1 MSSVLH
7 LFLVTEHTKNT
18 KHSSGVRSVAIVVA
32 TSKGKNA
39 CAALM
44 INVLVKASSPIAKA
58 GLESLL
64 RPYSDLRL
72 VEDLSKDAREVDSE
86 YSADVLL
93 VEADTLSD
101 PGAREALDWAGAGA
115 PAVLLIRNPAAEP
128 VAEALRAG
136 LKAVLP
142 SDIDGPEIRAAIQ
155 AASLGLTVL
164 ESTSLDLVLRSPNR
178 PAKGSSGAL
187 VEPLTEREVE
197 VLGLVAAGLGNKE
210 VAARLEISEHTV
222 KFHVASIMG
231 KLGAGS
237 RTEAVTLAIR
247 QGLIMI

>member
-1 MSSVLH
+1 VNSVFH
-7 LFLVTEHTKNT
+7 LFLATENT
-18 KHSSGVRSVAIVVA
+18 KHDCGVRTIA
-32 TSKGKNA
+32 TGASIGTGKSA
-39 CAALM
+39 CATCM
-44 INVLVKASSPIAKA
+44 INVVVKASSPIAKA

-72 VEDLSKDAREVDSE
+72 VEDLSKDDREGESE
-86 YSADVLL
+86 LPADVLL

-101 PGAREALDWAGAGA
+101 PGAREALDWVGAGA
-115 PAVLLIRNPAAEP
+115 AAVLLIRNPAAEP

-142 SDIDGPEIRAAIQ
+142 SGIDGPEIRAAIE
-155 AASLGLTVL
+155 AAALGLTVL
-164 ESTSLDLVLRSPNR
+164 ESTSLDLVLRAPSR
-178 PAKGSSGAL
+178 PVKGTSGTL
-187 VEPLTEREVE
+187 VEPLTERELE

-222 KFHVASIMG
+222 KYHVASIMG

-237 RTEAVTLAIR
+237 RTEAVTLGIR
-247 QGLIMI
+247 HGLIMI

>member
-7 LFLVTEHTKNT
+7 LFRATENTRNT
-18 KHSSGVRSVAIVVA
+18 KHNSGVRTIPTGAE
-32 TSKGKNA
+32 TSKGRNA
-39 CAALM
+39 CAAFM

-72 VEDLSKDAREVDSE
+72 VEDFGKDDQEVESE
-86 YSADVLL
+86 FLADVLL

-101 PGAREALDWAGAGA
+101 PGAREALDWVGAGA
-115 PAVLLIRNPAAEP
+115 AAVLLIRDPAAEP

-142 SDIDGPEIRAAIQ
+142 SDIDGPEIRAAIE
-155 AASLGLTVL
+155 AAALGLTVL
-164 ESTSLDLVLRSPNR
+164 ESASLDLVLRAPSR
-178 PAKGSSGAL
+178 PAKGISGAL
-187 VEPLTEREVE
+187 VEPLTERELE

-222 KFHVASIMG
+222 KFHMASIMG
-231 KLGAGS
+231 KLSAGS

-247 QGLIMI
+247 HGLIMI

>member
-7 LFLVTEHTKNT
+7 LFLATENT
-18 KHSSGVRSVAIVVA
+18 KDTKHNSGVRTIATGAA

-39 CAALM
+39 CASLM
-44 INVLVKASSPIAKA
+44 INVLVKASSPMAKA

-64 RPYSDLRL
+64 RPYSDVRL
-72 VEDLSKDAREVDSE
+72 VEDLSKDAREVESE
-86 YSADVLL
+86 FPADVLL
-93 VEADTLSD
+93 VGADTLSD
-101 PGAREALDWAGAGA
+101 PEAREALDWASAGA
-115 PAVLLIRNPAAEP
+115 AAVLLIRNPAAES
-128 VAEALRAG
+128 VADALRAG

-142 SDIDGPEIRAAIQ
+142 SGIDGPEIRAAIE
-155 AASLGLTVL
+155 AAALGLTVL
-164 ESTSLDLVLRSPNR
+164 ESTSLDLVLRAPSR
-178 PAKGSSGAL
+178 PAKGTSGTL
-187 VEPLTEREVE
+187 VEPLTERELE
-197 VLGLVAAGLGNKE
+197 VLELVAAGLGNKE

-247 QGLIMI
+247 HGLIMI

>member
-1 MSSVLH
+1 M
-7 LFLVTEHTKNT
+7 
-18 KHSSGVRSVAIVVA
+18 RAIA
-32 TSKGKNA
+32 TGASTGTGESA
-39 CAALM
+39 CATCM

-72 VEDLSKDAREVDSE
+72 VEDLSKDAREVESE
-86 YSADVLL
+86 LPADVLL

-101 PGAREALDWAGAGA
+101 PAAREALDWAGGGA
-115 PAVLLIRNPAAEP
+115 TVVLLIRDPAAES

-136 LKAVLP
+136 LKAVLR
-142 SDIDGPEIRAAIQ
+142 SDIDGPEIRAAIE
-155 AASLGLTVL
+155 AAALGLTVL
-164 ESTSLDLVLRSPNR
+164 ESASLDLVLRAPSR
-178 PAKGSSGAL
+178 PAKGTSSTL
-187 VEPLTEREVE
+187 VEPLTERELE
-197 VLGLVAAGLGNKE
+197 VLGIVAAGLGNKE

>member
-1 MSSVLH
+1 M
-7 LFLVTEHTKNT
+7 
-18 KHSSGVRSVAIVVA
+18 RAIA
-32 TSKGKNA
+32 TGASTGTGESA
-39 CAALM
+39 CATCM

-72 VEDLSKDAREVDSE
+72 VEDLSKDAREVESE
-86 YSADVLL
+86 LPADVLL

-101 PGAREALDWAGAGA
+101 PAAREALDWAGGGA
-115 PAVLLIRNPAAEP
+115 TVVLLIRDPAAES

-136 LKAVLP
+136 LKAVLR
-142 SDIDGPEIRAAIQ
+142 SDIDGPEIRAAIE
-155 AASLGLTVL
+155 AAALGLTVL
-164 ESTSLDLVLRSPNR
+164 ESASLDLVLRAPSR
-178 PAKGSSGAL
+178 PAKGTSSTL
-187 VEPLTEREVE
+187 VEPLTERELE

>member
-7 LFLVTEHTKNT
+7 LFLATENTKNQ
-18 KHSSGVRSVAIVVA
+18 KHSSGVRTIPTGAA
-32 TSKGKNA
+32 TSKGNNA

-72 VEDLSKDAREVDSE
+72 VEDLSQGDREVESE
-86 YSADVLL
+86 LPADVLL
-93 VEADTLSD
+93 VEAETLSD

-115 PAVLLIRNPAAEP
+115 AAVLLIRDPAAEP
-128 VAEALRAG
+128 LAEALRAG

-142 SDIDGPEIRAAIQ
+142 SAIDGPEIKAAIE
-155 AASLGLTVL
+155 AAALGLTVL
-164 ESTSLDLVLRSPNR
+164 ESTSLDLVLRAPGG
-178 PAKGSSGAL
+178 PAKRTSGAL
-187 VEPLTEREVE
+187 VETLTERELE
-197 VLGLVAAGLGNKE
+197 VLEIVAAGLGNKE